1 VKKDMAKVW
10 RQGDVV
16 IREVSEEE
24 YNELK
29 RWRLSQQS
37 ELKDV
42 VIKSE
47 TGNPHILH
55 TSVAQ
60 ELLTTGEENTPVFA
74 TASQQPILVEHP
86 QHGSFTLPEG
96 KYLIYT
102 VREARRGLFGDVRR
116 VLD

>member
-1 VKKDMAKVW
+1 MAKIW

-16 IREVSEEE
+16 IREISEEE
-24 YNELK
+24 YEHVK
-29 RWRLSQQS
+29 RWRGQS
-37 ELKDV
+37 EVKDV

-60 ELLTTGEENTPVFA
+60 ELIVDKEQDIPVFA
-74 TASQQPILVEHP
+74 VATQQPILVEHP

-96 KYLIYT
+96 KYLVYT
-102 VREARRGLFGDVRR
+102 VREARRGLFGNARGDVRR

>member
-1 VKKDMAKVW
+1 MTKVW
-10 RQGDVV
+10 RQGDIV
-16 IREVSEEE
+16 IREIDEEE

-29 RWRLSQQS
+29 RWRLSKA
-37 ELKDV
+37 ETKDI

-60 ELLTTGEENTPVFA
+60 EVLVRANDGVLEEGTIV
-74 TASQQPILVEHP
+74 TQQPILVEHP
-86 QHGSFTLPEG
+86 QHGSFTLPSG
-96 KYLIYT
+96 KYLIYR
-102 VREARRGLFGDVRR
+102 VREASIGLFGNGAR

>member
-1 VKKDMAKVW
+1 MTKVW

-16 IREVSEEE
+16 IREIDEEE
-24 YNELK
+24 YERLK
-29 RWRLSQQS
+29 RWRLSKA
-37 ELKDV
+37 ETKDI

-60 ELLTTGEENTPVFA
+60 ELSMAKDNNTIMLAV
-74 TASQQPILVEHP
+74 ASQQPILVEHP

-96 KYLIYT
+96 RYLIYT
-102 VREARRGLFGDVRR
+102 VREARRGLFGDGRGA
-116 VLD
+116 LD